1 MSLHDPAH
9 PGEILRELVI
19 EPLGLSVTD
28 AARHL
33 GVSRKTVSKVLHARG
48 AVTPEMA
55 LRLEMTFGKPDA
67 AHWLRLQSA
76 YDQVGDRSAHEDGRA
91 RGLPTRPRHVS
102 TTVLR
107 VQSVSPLG
115 ESLLSKA

>member
-1 MSLHDPAH
+1 MSMHDPAH

-19 EPLGLSVTD
+19 EPLGLTVTD

-33 GVSRKTVSKVLHARG
+33 GVSRKTLSKVLHARG

-76 YDQVGDRSAHEDGRA
+76 YDLWWTRQRSTAIHVTPVEAHA
-91 RGLPTRPRHVS
+91 V
-102 TTVLR
+102 
-107 VQSVSPLG
+107 
-115 ESLLSKA
+115 